1 MFTLFNAL
9 WLLDAALWPPSLRT
23 RFSQP
28 GEWTRYASQVRS
40 RTEQR
45 IAAGERDHLAFYVL
59 QSLEFTAVKPVAPL
73 PGVPE
78 ALVRGRVR
86 EFLRSTARNE
96 RMAWLKR
103 LPAAANEATLWAA
116 CQSVIEAT
124 DPGREGFYLQRGL
137 SSDSEL
143 EAGFIVDLGLATARQ
158 LAPGALARRVLIVGP
173 GLDWAP
179 RTGFADRPP
188 QSHQPLAVLDSLV
201 RHGWAKPG
209 GVSLTALDV
218 NPRVIHFIQR
228 MSGEWR
234 IEPRLADPD
243 LTTYAAELGQRL
255 GKRSGG
261 VVRLD
266 AWVKRAIE
274 ARNGNIVLTP
284 PPERFDIAVVT
295 NMLLYF
301 DALECEL
308 ALHWLKRQANRGAW
322 LIHNDT
328 RPEVEAAARQ
338 TGWTPRFARRVP
350 LQGGLEDS
358 FSLLQA

>member
-1 MFTLFNAL
+1 MFTLFDAL
-9 WLLDAALWPPSLRT
+9 WMLDAALWPPSLRR

-28 GEWTRYASQVRS
+28 GDWTRYANEARA
-40 RTEQR
+40 RTDQR

-59 QSLEFTAVKPVAPL
+59 QSLEFTAFKPVAPL
-73 PGVPE
+73 PGAPE

-86 EFLRSTARNE
+86 DFIKSAARNE

-103 LPAAANEATLWAA
+103 LPAADHEGALWEA
-116 CQSVIEAT
+116 CQSVIAAT
-124 DPGREGFYLQRGL
+124 DPGREGFYLERGL
-137 SSDSEL
+137 STDSEL
-143 EAGFIVDLGLATARQ
+143 EAGFIVDLALATARQ
-158 LAPGALARRVLIVGP
+158 LAPGAKAGRVLIVGP

-188 QSHQPLAVLDSLV
+188 QSHQPYAVLDSLV

-209 GVSLTALDV
+209 AVRLTALDV

-228 MSGEWR
+228 MNAEWR
-234 IEPRLADPD
+234 IQPRLADPD
-243 LTTYAAELGQRL
+243 LTAYAASLGGRI

-266 AWVKRAIE
+266 GWVKPAID
-274 ARNGNIVLTP
+274 ARQGNIVLGA

-308 ALHWLKRQANRGAW
+308 ALHWLKRKANRGAW

-328 RPEVEAAARQ
+328 RPVVEAAARQ

-358 FSLLQA
+358 FALLQA

>member
-1 MFTLFNAL
+1 MFSLFNSL
-9 WLLDAALWPPSLRT
+9 WLLDAALWPPSLRR

-28 GEWTRYASQVRS
+28 GDWTRYASEVRG

-59 QSLEFTAVKPVAPL
+59 QSMEFTALKPVAPL
-73 PGVPE
+73 PGASDV
-78 ALVRGRVR
+78 LVRGRVR
-86 EFLRSTARNE
+86 EFLKSRVLNE
-96 RMAWLKR
+96 KMAWLKR
-103 LPAAANEATLWAA
+103 LPGAAHEGLLWEA
-116 CQSVIEAT
+116 CQSVIAAT
-124 DPGREGFYLQRGL
+124 DPGRAGFYLQRGL

-158 LAPGALARRVLIVGP
+158 LTPGAVARKVLIVGP

-209 GVSLTALDV
+209 GVRLTALDV
-218 NPRVIHFIQR
+218 NPRVVQFIQR

-234 IEPRLADPD
+234 LAPRLADPD
-243 LTTYAAELGQRL
+243 LTAYAADLGGRV

-266 AWVKRAIE
+266 SWVRSAVQ
-274 ARNGNIVLTP
+274 ARLGNIVLSS
-284 PPERFDIAVVT
+284 PPEAFDMVVVT